1 MKRNGERVGD
11 RLDHTK
17 LPDPV
22 IEMLRE
28 MQKEIHNLKAELKSL
43 QSGQQK
49 EEQQALLER
58 EEQTM
63 AGGETRK

>member
-22 IEMLRE
+22 IEMLRA
-28 MQKEIHNLKAELKSL
+28 MQKEIYDLKAELKSL
-43 QSGQQK
+43 RPGQQI
-49 EEQQALLER
+49 EEQKI
-58 EEQTM
+58 
-63 AGGETRK
+63 AGTRRADHGWRRN